1 MLRLPEVKLQDLV
14 SGFYIHN
21 QMTTGKNILI
31 AKNINYPNLLVEA
44 DLSTLTYK
52 WDQVP
57 VENFTE
63 YANKYEIPYK
73 ELFSDMDRQGL
84 LYPVIIRDLKSNGV
98 FRKYQCGG
106 RRIIWA
112 KRNGYTHISAYNIVD
127 WLTEKGRLELNEIVQ
142 DQWFRID

>member
-1 MLRLPEVKLQDLV
+1 
-14 SGFYIHN
+14 
-21 QMTTGKNILI
+21 MTIGKNILT
-31 AKNINYPNLLVEA
+31 AKNVNYPNLLIEA

-57 VENFTE
+57 VDQWTD
-63 YANKYEIPYK
+63 YADKYDIPYRK
-73 ELFSDMDRQGL
+73 LFSDMDQKGL
-84 LYPVIIRDLKSNGV
+84 LYPVIIRDLKLNGV

-127 WLTEKGRLELNEIVQ
+127 WLTEKGRQELDEIIK

>member
-1 MLRLPEVKLQDLV
+1 
-14 SGFYIHN
+14 
-21 QMTTGKNILI
+21 MTIGKNILT
-31 AKNINYPNLLVEA
+31 AKNVNYPNLLVEA

-57 VENFTE
+57 VDQWTD
-63 YANKYEIPYK
+63 YADKYDIPYK
-73 ELFSDMDRQGL
+73 ELFLDMDQKGL

-127 WLTEKGRLELNEIVQ
+127 WLTEKGRQELDQIIQ

>member
-1 MLRLPEVKLQDLV
+1 
-14 SGFYIHN
+14 
-21 QMTTGKNILI
+21 MTIGKNILI
-31 AKNINYPNLLVEA
+31 AKNVNYPNLLVEA

-57 VENFTE
+57 VDQWTD
-63 YANKYEIPYK
+63 YADKYEIPYK
-73 ELFSDMDRQGL
+73 QLFSDMDQKGL

-127 WLTEKGRLELNEIVQ
+127 WLTEKGRQELDQIIQ

>member
-1 MLRLPEVKLQDLV
+1 
-14 SGFYIHN
+14 
-21 QMTTGKNILI
+21 MTIGKNILT
-31 AKNINYPNLLVEA
+31 AKNVNYPNLLVAA

-57 VENFTE
+57 VDQWTD
-63 YANKYEIPYK
+63 YADKYEIPYK
-73 ELFSDMDRQGL
+73 ELFSDMDQKGL

-98 FRKYQCGG
+98 FQKYQCGG

-112 KRNGYTHISAYNIVD
+112 KRNGYTHISAYKIVD
-127 WLTEKGRLELNEIVQ
+127 WLTEKGRQELDQIIK

>member
-1 MLRLPEVKLQDLV
+1 
-14 SGFYIHN
+14 
-21 QMTTGKNILI
+21 MTIGKNILT
-31 AKNINYPNLLVEA
+31 AKNVNYPNLLIEA

-57 VENFTE
+57 VDQWTD
-63 YANKYEIPYK
+63 YADKYDIPYRK
-73 ELFSDMDRQGL
+73 LFSDMDQKGL
-84 LYPVIIRDLKSNGV
+84 LYPVIIRDLKSNGI

-127 WLTEKGRLELNEIVQ
+127 WLTEKGRQELDEIIK

>member
-1 MLRLPEVKLQDLV
+1 
-14 SGFYIHN
+14 
-21 QMTTGKNILI
+21 MTIGKNILT
-31 AKNINYPNLLVEA
+31 AKNVNYPNLLVEA

-57 VENFTE
+57 VDQWTD
-63 YANKYEIPYK
+63 YADKYEIPYK
-73 ELFSDMDRQGL
+73 QLFSDMDQKGL
-84 LYPVIIRDLKSNGV
+84 LYPVIIRDLKSNGI

-112 KRNGYTHISAYNIVD
+112 KRNGYTHISAYVIKD
-127 WLTEKGRLELNEIVQ
+127 WVSEEGRKEIDEIVK

>member
-1 MLRLPEVKLQDLV
+1 
-14 SGFYIHN
+14 
-21 QMTTGKNILI
+21 MTIGKNILI
-31 AKNINYPNLLVEA
+31 AKNVNYPNLLVEA

-57 VENFTE
+57 VDQWTD
-63 YANKYEIPYK
+63 YADKYEIPYK
-73 ELFSDMDRQGL
+73 KLFSDMDKQGL
-84 LYPVIIRDLKSNGV
+84 LYPVIIRDLKSNGI

-112 KRNGYTHISAYNIVD
+112 KRNGYTHISAYKIVD
-127 WLTEKGRLELNEIVQ
+127 WLTEKGRQELDQIIQ

>member
-1 MLRLPEVKLQDLV
+1 
-14 SGFYIHN
+14 
-21 QMTTGKNILI
+21 MTIGKNILT
-31 AKNINYPNLLVEA
+31 AKNVNYPNLLVEA

-57 VENFTE
+57 VDQWTD
-63 YANKYEIPYK
+63 YADKYEIPYK
-73 ELFSDMDRQGL
+73 ELFSDMEQKGL
-84 LYPVIIRDLKSNGV
+84 LYPVIIRDLKSNGI

-112 KRNGYTHISAYNIVD
+112 KRNGYTHISAYIIVD
-127 WLTEKGRLELNEIVQ
+127 WLTEKGRQELDQIIK

>member
-1 MLRLPEVKLQDLV
+1 
-14 SGFYIHN
+14 
-21 QMTTGKNILI
+21 MTTGKNILI

-63 YANKYEIPYK
+63 YADKYEIPYK

-127 WLTEKGRLELNEIVQ
+127 WLTEKGRLELNEIIK

>member
-1 MLRLPEVKLQDLV
+1 
-14 SGFYIHN
+14 
-21 QMTTGKNILI
+21 MTIGKNILT
-31 AKNINYPNLLVEA
+31 AKNVNYPNLLVEA

-57 VENFTE
+57 VDQWTD
-63 YANKYEIPYK
+63 YADKYEIPYK
-73 ELFSDMDRQGL
+73 KLFSDMDQKGL
-84 LYPVIIRDLKSNGV
+84 LYPVIIRDLKSNGI

-112 KRNGYTHISAYNIVD
+112 KRNGYTHISAYKIVD
-127 WLTEKGRLELNEIVQ
+127 WLTEKGRQELNEIIQ

>member
-1 MLRLPEVKLQDLV
+1 
-14 SGFYIHN
+14 
-21 QMTTGKNILI
+21 MTIGKNILT
-31 AKNINYPNLLVEA
+31 AKNVNYPNLLVEA

-57 VENFTE
+57 VDQWTD
-63 YANKYEIPYK
+63 YADKWQIPYK
-73 ELFSDMDRQGL
+73 ELFSDMEKQGL
-84 LYPVIIRDLKSNGV
+84 LYPVMVRDLKANGIY
-98 FRKYQCGG
+98 RKYQCGG

-127 WLTEKGRLELNEIVQ
+127 WLTEKGRQELDQIIQ

>member
-1 MLRLPEVKLQDLV
+1 
-14 SGFYIHN
+14 
-21 QMTTGKNILI
+21 MTIGKNILT
-31 AKNINYPNLLVEA
+31 AKNVNYPNLLVEA

-57 VENFTE
+57 VNQWTD
-63 YANKYEIPYK
+63 YADKYEIPYK
-73 ELFSDMDRQGL
+73 ELFSDMDQKGL
-84 LYPVIIRDLKSNGV
+84 LYPVIIRDLKSNGI

-127 WLTEKGRLELNEIVQ
+127 WLTEKGRQELDQIIK
-142 DQWFRID
+142 DQWFCID

>member
-1 MLRLPEVKLQDLV
+1 
-14 SGFYIHN
+14 
-21 QMTTGKNILI
+21 MTIGKNILT
-31 AKNINYPNLLVEA
+31 AKNVNYPNLLIEA

-57 VENFTE
+57 VDQWTD
-63 YANKYEIPYK
+63 YADKYDIPYRK
-73 ELFSDMDRQGL
+73 LFSDMDQKGL

-127 WLTEKGRLELNEIVQ
+127 WLTEKGRQELDEIIK

>member
-1 MLRLPEVKLQDLV
+1 
-14 SGFYIHN
+14 
-21 QMTTGKNILI
+21 MTIGKNILT
-31 AKNINYPNLLVEA
+31 AKNVNYPNLLVEA

-57 VENFTE
+57 VDQWTD
-63 YANKYEIPYK
+63 YADKYEIPYK
-73 ELFSDMDRQGL
+73 KLFSDMDQKGL

-127 WLTEKGRLELNEIVQ
+127 WLTEKGRQELDQIIK

>member
-1 MLRLPEVKLQDLV
+1 
-14 SGFYIHN
+14 
-21 QMTTGKNILI
+21 MTIGKNILT
-31 AKNINYPNLLVEA
+31 AKNVNYPNLLVEA

-57 VENFTE
+57 VDQWTD
-63 YANKYEIPYK
+63 YADKYDIPYRK
-73 ELFSDMDRQGL
+73 LFSDMDQKGL

-112 KRNGYTHISAYNIVD
+112 KRNGYTHISAYKIVD
-127 WLTEKGRLELNEIVQ
+127 WLTEKGRQELDQIIK

>member
-1 MLRLPEVKLQDLV
+1 
-14 SGFYIHN
+14 
-21 QMTTGKNILI
+21 MTIGKNILT
-31 AKNINYPNLLVEA
+31 AKNVNYPNLLVEA

-57 VENFTE
+57 VDQWTD
-63 YANKYEIPYK
+63 YADKYEIPYK
-73 ELFSDMDRQGL
+73 KLFSDMDQKGL

-127 WLTEKGRLELNEIVQ
+127 WLTEKGRQELDEIIK

>member
-1 MLRLPEVKLQDLV
+1 
-14 SGFYIHN
+14 
-21 QMTTGKNILI
+21 MTTGKNILI

-84 LYPVIIRDLKSNGV
+84 LYPIIIRDLKSNGV

-127 WLTEKGRLELNEIVQ
+127 WLTEKGRQDLDQIIK

>member
-1 MLRLPEVKLQDLV
+1 
-14 SGFYIHN
+14 
-21 QMTTGKNILI
+21 MTTGKNILI

-63 YANKYEIPYK
+63 YADKYEIPYK

-112 KRNGYTHISAYNIVD
+112 KQNGYTHISAYNIVD
-127 WLTEKGRLELNEIVQ
+127 WLTEKGRLELNEIIQ

>member
-1 MLRLPEVKLQDLV
+1 
-14 SGFYIHN
+14 
-21 QMTTGKNILI
+21 MTTGKNILI
-31 AKNINYPNLLVEA
+31 AKNVNYPNLLVEA

-63 YANKYEIPYK
+63 YADKYEIPYK

-127 WLTEKGRLELNEIVQ
+127 WLTEKGRLELNEIIQ

>member
-1 MLRLPEVKLQDLV
+1 
-14 SGFYIHN
+14 
-21 QMTTGKNILI
+21 MTIGKNILI
-31 AKNINYPNLLVEA
+31 AKNVNYPNLLVEA

-57 VENFTE
+57 VDQWTD
-63 YANKYEIPYK
+63 YADKYEIPYK
-73 ELFSDMDRQGL
+73 QLFSDMDQKGL
-84 LYPVIIRDLKSNGV
+84 LYPVIIRDLKSNGI

-112 KRNGYTHISAYNIVD
+112 KRNGYTHISAYKIVD
-127 WLTEKGRLELNEIVQ
+127 WLTEKGRQELDQIIK

>member
-1 MLRLPEVKLQDLV
+1 
-14 SGFYIHN
+14 
-21 QMTTGKNILI
+21 MTIGKNILI
-31 AKNINYPNLLVEA
+31 AKNVNYPNLLVEA

-57 VENFTE
+57 VDQWTD
-63 YANKYEIPYK
+63 YADKYEIPYK
-73 ELFSDMDRQGL
+73 KLFSDMDQKGL
-84 LYPVIIRDLKSNGV
+84 LYPVIIRDLKSNGI

-127 WLTEKGRLELNEIVQ
+127 WLTEKGRQELDQIIQ